1 VEVEDASPYYL
12 RKVCKGSLDKLNVAL
27 DGRVGYRHNTPMVKT
42 SDAARIEQETVHF
55 TDFLLNGRQDEH
67 L

>member
-55 TDFLLNGRQDEH
+55 TDSLLNGRQDEH